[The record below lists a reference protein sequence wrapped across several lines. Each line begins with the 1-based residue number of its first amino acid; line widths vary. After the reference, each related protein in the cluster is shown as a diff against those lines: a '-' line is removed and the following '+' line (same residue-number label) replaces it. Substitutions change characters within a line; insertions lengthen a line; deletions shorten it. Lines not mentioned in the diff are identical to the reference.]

1 MVGGSNLVSP
11 FLSFHK
17 YANIEL
23 ARFFLEIDTTF
34 SSLGWFGI
42 RKDFC
47 EYLLGMIPCLQE
59 YGNTSYKFP
68 ESFITEAI
76 SEELIT
82 DKRMSSIQKELPNHT
97 VPVVRIDV
105 PD

>member
-1 MVGGSNLVSP
+1 
-11 FLSFHK
+11 
-17 YANIEL
+17 
-23 ARFFLEIDTTF
+23 
-34 SSLGWFGI
+34 
-42 RKDFC
+42 
-47 EYLLGMIPCLQE
+47 MIPCLQE

-82 DKRMSSIQKELPNHT
+82 DKRTSLQRQLPKQT
-97 VPVVRIDV
+97 APVIRIDV

>member
-1 MVGGSNLVSP
+1 MKTV
-11 FLSFHK
+11 FL
-17 YANIEL
+17 
-23 ARFFLEIDTTF
+23 
-34 SSLGWFGI
+34 SLGWFGI

-82 DKRMSSIQKELPNHT
+82 DKRTSVQKPKQT
-97 VPVVRIDV
+97 VPVLRIDV